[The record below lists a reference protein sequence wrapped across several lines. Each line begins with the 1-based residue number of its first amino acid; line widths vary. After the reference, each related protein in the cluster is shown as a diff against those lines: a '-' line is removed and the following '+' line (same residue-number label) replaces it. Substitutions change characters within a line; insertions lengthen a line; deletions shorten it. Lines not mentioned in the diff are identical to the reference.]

1 MTMVVSIREKKKKK
15 TMLVM
20 ILSPG
25 FNDINQPVTVF

>member
-1 MTMVVSIREKKKKK
+1 MTMVVSIREKKKK